1 MEMNRTGRF
10 ASIPDDLLLLVL
22 ARLDPASLEEAGA
35 VCQRWHNIVSNDGSW
50 LRALRLEFGRR
61 PFERLQPSRM
71 PEQHKAGWVSKDPI
85 APTWRNELVHRIGL
99 RKLWTQAQNG
109 QQRKREFGVRTSAI
123 DALIVN
129 ERSGWAL
136 AVSMSGRAAVK
147 CNPQTGKVFARDDNT
162 KDIVFAP
169 GEGTVSAVV
178 TRLDRIA
185 WGMNDGKSGVSHLTR
200 DGGFRQS
207 VVSAELPNQPI
218 TCVAGAYD
226 ALAQVSNEWSAI
238 HKVSDSEDLIASAG
252 SGGSVLVWSATL
264 GKTKMVLH
272 GACNAPL
279 SRVTWASGQRYVVAA
294 SEAGCVFVW
303 DLEADEPD
311 LDHSFARA
319 HWLRPNEDEY
329 VNQDQ
334 SRENEYVNRRR
345 PFAVFPIPGYTSGAV
360 NVVLLAGDPFS
371 SVFVVATETCVAR
384 VSVDGTTQTMFE
396 LSRTAS
402 SSAAI
407 TAAVWQIDVGRPRAK
422 HPESTH
428 TFSANNAESTRLLL
442 VGDATGSVWM
452 FDGDG
457 SSMALQRW
465 EHLHKRAVA
474 ALAVNAALVVSAARD
489 GQMYTVDVL
498 SGRIL
503 CADRCRS
510 GRQANGQ
517 LDPWF
522 WSVHPMLRSADTQ
535 VEVRRAR
542 MLATRS
548 AAQWDDQVHNGVDTL
563 DRNNAGYP
571 TMVTQIV
578 IGYAWIL
585 AANNMHIHATFAGH
599 TAPQTRKQKSA
610 RRVRA
615 SSIDELLAEGIEDMR
630 VEAQK
635 GREHLLWAHETRGY
649 VEREFERPA
658 EELGLSPDEQMAYAL
673 WLSSTQAS
681 GEVTPEA
688 DPSGSSGSNPNA
700 GPEPATLANFSENEQ
715 MAYALWLSSTQ
726 ASGEVTPAGPG
737 SNGSIE
743 SGSNPNTGPDPATL
757 AAMSEDEQM
766 AYALWLSSTQ
776 TSDNVAP
783 GADPNGSKREP
794 VDSVTVYSG
803 KTGTARLRVRR
814 SSKQMRSKDTKHR
827 HRVAVGGRNVVL
839 STRNPL
845 ITWLAKNELTLSFAA
860 IFIVRTCSWLGFA
873 WPQLFLTLQHSSPN
887 SHRFTRGACDV
898 WFVINWIFQIL
909 AARSIMLHNV
919 LPLIPQY
926 FGVKSSRSQRRFGET
941 GWFLCYIVLSW
952 SIGFSIWRDSPY
964 YMNTRHLYAN
974 YPEDHVLMPY
984 SLKWYYLVQTAFWI
998 SNLYTIFVEE
1008 RRKDHMEML
1017 THHVVTI
1024 ALVVLSYTFHFTR
1037 FGHVFM
1043 LVMDF
1048 PDVFL
1053 SLAKLVRYLGNE
1065 MAPNILFGLF
1075 TISWVATKHYLCIK
1089 MMISIWTEGIFEV
1102 PMEKRFPHCPDSYA
1116 SYPIVGFM
1124 WAILCVLQAVLIY
1137 WFVMILKVLEKVLIK
1152 GEDAADE
1159 RSDEESDSEDEAK
1172 PNDTGRSN

>member
-1 MEMNRTGRF
+1 MDTNRAGRF

-71 PEQHKAGWVSKDPI
+71 PEQQKAGWVSKDPI

-129 ERSGWAL
+129 ERNGWAL

-169 GEGTVSAVV
+169 GEGMVSAVA

-185 WGMNDGKSGVSHLTR
+185 WGMDDGKSGVSHLTR
-200 DGGFRQS
+200 DGGLRQS

-218 TCVAGAYD
+218 TCVAGVYD
-226 ALAQVSNEWSAI
+226 ALAQVSSEWSAI
-238 HKVSDSEDLIASAG
+238 YKVSDSEDLVASAG
-252 SGGSVLVWSATL
+252 SGGSVLVWSATS
-264 GKTKMVLH
+264 GQTKMVLH
-272 GACNAPL
+272 GARNAPL
-279 SRVTWASGQRYVVAA
+279 LRVTWASGQRYVVAV

-303 DLEADEPD
+303 DLEAKEPD

-345 PFAVFPIPGYTSGAV
+345 PFAVFPIPGYTFGAV

-371 SVFVVATETCVAR
+371 SAFVVATETCVAR

-428 TFSANNAESTRLLL
+428 TFSSNNAEPTRLLL

-457 SSMALQRW
+457 SSMAVQRW

-510 GRQANGQ
+510 GRQTNGQ

-548 AAQWDDQVHNGVDTL
+548 AAQWDSQVHNGVDAL

-599 TAPQTRKQKSA
+599 ATPQTRKQKSA

-630 VEAQK
+630 VEAQN

-681 GEVTPEA
+681 GEVTP
-688 DPSGSSGSNPNA
+688 A
-700 GPEPATLANFSENEQ
+700 GPD
-715 MAYALWLSSTQ
+715 
-726 ASGEVTPAGPG
+726 

-743 SGSNPNTGPDPATL
+743 SSPNPNTGPDPATL

-776 TSDNVAP
+776 ASGNVTP
-783 GADPNGSKREP
+783 GADPNGSTQSECTAEREP

-845 ITWLAKNELTLSFAA
+845 ITWLAKNELTISFAA
-860 IFIVRTCSWLGFA
+860 IVIVRTCSWLGFA
-873 WPQLFLTLQHSSPN
+873 WPQLFLTLQHPSPN

-952 SIGFSIWRDSPY
+952 SIGFSIWCDSPY

-974 YPEDHVLMPY
+974 YPEEHVLMPY
-984 SLKWYYLVQTAFWI
+984 GLKWYYLVQTAFWI

-1065 MAPNILFGLF
+1065 MVPNILFGLF

-1102 PMEKRFPHCPDSYA
+1102 PMEKRFPHCPDSFA

-1172 PNDTGRSN
+1172 PNDTGRPD